1 MFAAGANAQF
11 NTNGSVE
18 MHDVMRERLWRK
30 LQVLPD
36 EQIYQV
42 LDYIEFIES
51 KYARSRA
58 PEPDALQRFAEKF
71 EDRMRDLAVA
81 PRYIAGAVGMFG
93 TANKVVKGV
102 MDAGKEVVDAGIAT
116 VDAGIEMLN
125 SASVPAQT
133 TKNTQTRLSSGES
146 IIVTST
152 RRPSSTDETP
162 DGAA

>member
-1 MFAAGANAQF
+1 MGK
-11 NTNGSVE
+11 

-93 TANKVVKGV
+93 TANKVMKGV
-102 MDAGKEVVDAGIAT
+102 MDAGKEVVDVGIAT

-125 SASVPAQT
+125 TAAAPAQT
-133 TKNTQTRLSSGES
+133 TKSTQTRLTSGET
-146 IIVTST
+146 IVVSAT
-152 RRPSSTDETP
+152 RTPSPTDETSG
-162 DGAA
+162 GAS

>member
-1 MFAAGANAQF
+1 
-11 NTNGSVE
+11 

-36 EQIYQV
+36 EQLYQV
-42 LDYIEFIES
+42 LDYIEFMES
-51 KYARSRA
+51 KYARARA

-102 MDAGKEVVDAGIAT
+102 MDAGKGVVDVGIAT

-125 SASVPAQT
+125 SAPAPAQT
-133 TKNTQTRLSSGES
+133 TPKSPPARLPAADAGKTSSPPAATDDNSSG
-146 IIVTST
+146 
-152 RRPSSTDETP
+152 
-162 DGAA
+162 AA

>member
-1 MFAAGANAQF
+1 
-11 NTNGSVE
+11 

-36 EQIYQV
+36 EQLYQV
-42 LDYIEFIES
+42 LDYIEFMES

-93 TANKVVKGV
+93 TANKVMKGV
-102 MDAGKEVVDAGIAT
+102 MDAGKDVVDAGIAT

-125 SASVPAQT
+125 SAVVPAPGTTRTPPAHTTQT
-133 TKNTQTRLSSGES
+133 TQTRLSSGET
-146 IIVTST
+146 IVVSST
-152 RRPSSTDETP
+152 RTSSPEEKP
-162 DGAA
+162 DGGA